1 MRCHAALIE
10 DLLSDAF
17 DFVLTSRFKRDP
29 LQKRYVIIAKGPEKD
44 FKSQPKI
51 SSALEKK
58 VKIKTLVKKG
68 YDIDSSVKVSQ
79 SHCDFNH
86 LLQPSPGK
94 YQTASLAI
102 LSTGRKNFWVSSVVS
117 RL

>member
-29 LQKRYVIIAKGPEKD
+29 LQKRYVIIAKGLEED

-51 SSALEKK
+51 SSALKK

-86 LLQPSPGK
+86 LLQQLP
-94 YQTASLAI
+94 AS
-102 LSTGRKNFWVSSVVS
+102 N
-117 RL
+117 